1 MRPRKV
7 LIASCPWLST
17 SEASDALRDAGGD
30 VEKAKRVVLESR
42 RGGSQQTQKKKSND
56 GNKLKNDDEDLNKKR
71 PPSPPKR
78 APPRHAVSINNLSDR
93 QYCCVWSVEVF
104 EDGYVE

>member
-7 LIASCPWLST
+7 LLSACPWLST

-30 VEKAKRVVLESR
+30 IEKAKRAVSAAR
-42 RGGSQQTQKKKSND
+42 RGND
-56 GNKLKNDDEDLNKKR
+56 GNKQNNDDDGDDKKR
-71 PPSPPKR
+71 PSSPPKR

-93 QYCCVWSVEVF
+93 QYCCVWSVEVY
-104 EDGYVE
+104 EDGYVS

>member
-42 RGGSQQTQKKKSND
+42 RND
-56 GNKLKNDDEDLNKKR
+56 GNKLKNDDDDLNKKH